1 MRLCFVLVLLEG
13 WKEYQ
18 DKETGKPYYHH
29 AATNHTTWDRPAR
42 VQACIRLLI
51 WHVSSSSYIY
61 ATNHTTWDRPAKVAQ
76 ERADTELAKKLQMQ
90 LQLQVS
96 SSSYGMHASSSS
108 YDMHASSSSYDMNAK
123 P

>member
-1 MRLCFVLVLLEG
+1 MRLCVLLVLLEG

-18 DKETGKPYYHH
+18 HKETGKPYYHH
-29 AATNHTTWDRPAR
+29 A
-42 VQACIRLLI
+42 
-51 WHVSSSSYIY
+51 